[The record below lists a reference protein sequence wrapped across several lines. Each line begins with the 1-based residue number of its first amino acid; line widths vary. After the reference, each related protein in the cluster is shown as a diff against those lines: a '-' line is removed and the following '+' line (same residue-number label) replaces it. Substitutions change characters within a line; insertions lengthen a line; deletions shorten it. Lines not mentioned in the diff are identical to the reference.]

1 MIYIIP
7 LGDQFPTTQLLDY
20 NKMRPDVYYILHSL
34 EWEEVKI
41 ICNTRNKYQI
51 ENKHYNLL
59 DYNELDLKINENDI
73 LIIYNTPF
81 INFWWLWWN
90 EYKKQIEFINRF
102 NNNKVYTYVFDLN
115 KSFSFKMINKICDK
129 FNLEKQ
135 KTIDIISNSTFLSWN
150 LYNRDK
156 MIEIYSEQWINVK
169 EFIYIPVIWNVRNLI
184 EYKEIKE
191 EPLYDTIYYWT
202 TRWWARNKFIKKYY
216 EDMEWNHLLIWP
228 WNKILNNDNHFYKSK
243 TQFNELYNLI
253 NNSKVSIMTWDES
266 YYNNSIHHR
275 LIELS
280 LCGTLILIDYDYDI
294 EYKIFWEE
302 NKHWYIE
309 NKEDVHNMI
318 KFLKNN
324 PKLRTKYIKYQRE
337 LLEQKFNTYTKLQ
350 YERFI

>member
-1 MIYIIP
+1 
-7 LGDQFPTTQLLDY
+7 
-20 NKMRPDVYYILHSL
+20 
-34 EWEEVKI
+34 
-41 ICNTRNKYQI
+41 
-51 ENKHYNLL
+51 
-59 DYNELDLKINENDI
+59 
-73 LIIYNTPF
+73 
-81 INFWWLWWN
+81 
-90 EYKKQIEFINRF
+90 
-102 NNNKVYTYVFDLN
+102 
-115 KSFSFKMINKICDK
+115 MINKICDK